1 MDKDNIITTIQWVDD
16 DLKEALE
23 NRGFKPTGENID
35 ILLTN
40 GLKKVLCDRS
50 IEFGWDIIDTVIDD
64 CEDELE

>member
-16 DLKEALE
+16 DLKEALR

-35 ILLTN
+35 TLLTN
-40 GLKKVLCDRS
+40 GLEKVLCDRS
-50 IEFGWDIIDTVIDD
+50 IEIGWDIIDTVIDN

>member
-1 MDKDNIITTIQWVDD
+1 MDEDNTIAIIKWIDE
-16 DLKEALE
+16 DLKDALK
-23 NRGFKPTGENID
+23 NRGYEPTEDNID

-40 GLKKVLCDRS
+40 GLRKALCNRS

>member
-23 NRGFKPTGENID
+23 HRGFKPTGENID
-35 ILLTN
+35 TLLTN
-40 GLKKVLCDRS
+40 GLEKVLCDRS

-64 CEDELE
+64 CENELE

>member
-23 NRGFKPTGENID
+23 NRGFEPTGDNID

-64 CEDELE
+64 CENELE

>member
-1 MDKDNIITTIQWVDD
+1 MDKDNTITTIQWVDD

-35 ILLTN
+35 TLLTN
-40 GLKKVLCDRS
+40 GLRKVLCDRS

-64 CEDELE
+64 CENELE

>member
-1 MDKDNIITTIQWVDD
+1 MDKDNTITTIQWVDD

-40 GLKKVLCDRS
+40 GLRKVLCDRS

-64 CEDELE
+64 CENELE

>member
-40 GLKKVLCDRS
+40 GLRKVLCDRS

-64 CEDELE
+64 CENELE